1 MSGGIPGTGCA
12 CKVGRD
18 ARKYGLDDLDADLER
33 RYVEGDSSLR
43 DLADLVNARIVGAAV
58 EATDAD
64 VVGDPGAIYDA
75 IQGDAVPAE
84 RRTDVRDQLAYAGV
98 DLGTLTDDFVSHQT
112 VRDHLR
118 SCLDVDTSRTGIES
132 LEEAGDVVEWARAR
146 DEQIIDRTIE
156 RVRRLG
162 LLRTGPLEVSHTV
175 RVTCVD
181 CGSTYRPAELLE
193 RGACEC
199 RDGPDPE

>member
-1 MSGGIPGTGCA
+1 MSGGVSEPGCA
-12 CKVGRD
+12 CKVGRG
-18 ARKYGLDDLDADLER
+18 ARKHGLDDLDADLER
-33 RYVEGDSSLR
+33 RYVGGEASLR
-43 DLADLVNARIVGAAV
+43 DLADLVNARIVAAAV

-64 VVGDPGAIYDA
+64 VVGDPSSIYAA
-75 IQGDAVPAE
+75 IQGDEVSAE
-84 RRTDVRDQLAYAGV
+84 RRADVRDQLTYAGV
-98 DLGTLTDDFVSHQT
+98 DLGALTEDFVSHQT

-118 SCLDVDTSRTGIES
+118 SCLDVDTSRTGVES
-132 LEEAGDVVEWARAR
+132 LEEARDVVEWARAR
-146 DEQIIDRTIE
+146 DEQIVDRTVE

-181 CGSTYRPAELLE
+181 CGATYRPSELLE

-199 RDGPDPE
+199 PDGPDRE